1 MYQGYL
7 TFGLRPC
14 RWKVW
19 KFGGLGNARY
29 ACAGVCVADLAC
41 KPLPEFE
48 AELTIE
54 LDRLQDLANHDP
66 LNALDKL
73 IGIMQG
79 LNLEVVKALAPALVE
94 NTQLRAAKFLK
105 SGNLEQTG
113 RTESRA
119 LTSLQRTE
127 ATLVKLGVARVK
139 VRDEID
145 RRRSVEA
152 SDR

>member
-1 MYQGYL
+1 MESFTEL
-7 TFGLRPC
+7 TQSTKNLPEKQADG
-14 RWKVW
+14 V
-19 KFGGLGNARY
+19 A
-29 ACAGVCVADLAC
+29 AVCVADLAS

-48 AELTIE
+48 AELAVE
-54 LDRLQDLANHDP
+54 LDRLQEFADHDP
-66 LNALDKL
+66 LNALDRL

-79 LNLEVVKALAPALVE
+79 LNIEIVKALAPALVE

-105 SGNLEQTG
+105 SGNLEQPG

-145 RRRSVEA
+145 RRRSAEA
-152 SDR
+152 SDK